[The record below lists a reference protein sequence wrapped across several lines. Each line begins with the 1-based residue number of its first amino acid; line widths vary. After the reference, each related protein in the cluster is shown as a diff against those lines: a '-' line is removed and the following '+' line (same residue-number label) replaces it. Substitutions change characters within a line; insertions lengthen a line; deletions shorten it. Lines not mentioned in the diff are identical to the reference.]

1 MVVLLYIFSY
11 LLGSIPSALWISK
24 GFKKI
29 DIREHGSKNVGS
41 TNAARVLGKK
51 LGLLTLILDILKSLI
66 PTYIAKVYFGQDVA
80 LVCAFLAIFGH
91 CYSIYIK
98 FQGGKAVASS
108 IGALLI
114 ISPKTL
120 LIALIAFAISFLIF
134 NYVSIS
140 SMTMIST
147 NFIATIILKNSIN
160 EIIVSFLLMI
170 LIIYKHKSNIIN
182 ILNNEEKKFINK

>member
-1 MVVLLYIFSY
+1 MALVLYIFSY
-11 LLGSIPSALWISK
+11 LLGSIPNALWISK
-24 GFKKI
+24 VFKKI

-80 LVCAFLAIFGH
+80 LVCAFLSIFGH

-147 NFIATIILKNSIN
+147 NFIATIILKNSRN
-160 EIIVSFLLMI
+160 EIIFSFLLMV

>member
-108 IGALLI
+108 IGRTFNHITKNI
-114 ISPKTL
+114 I
-120 LIALIAFAISFLIF
+120 
-134 NYVSIS
+134 
-140 SMTMIST
+140 
-147 NFIATIILKNSIN
+147 NSIN
-160 EIIVSFLLMI
+160 CFC
-170 LIIYKHKSNIIN
+170 NIIFN
-182 ILNNEEKKFINK
+182 I